1 MKKRIFLLLFSSLSF
16 LSYSQNLQV
25 TETISIPTKVSSQ
38 GDNLDLNGFAL
49 REAKSYKLYLCSL
62 YLTQK
67 TTDPKVF
74 LDQNIPVALRFHVI
88 SSLVQRSR
96 WQNTITQGF
105 LNSTGGNIT
114 GLESRME
121 RIKNIVK
128 SEYNDDDIFMF
139 SYSPVKKTTFIYI
152 NDKQVEAIEGEDF
165 KKAFFGIYFGEK
177 PWSQVIKDGMLGIKK
192 F

>member
-1 MKKRIFLLLFSSLSF
+1 MKKRIFILLFSSLS
-16 LSYSQNLQV
+16 LMSYSQNVQV
-25 TETISIPTKVSSQ
+25 TETISIPTKISSQ
-38 GDNLDLNGFAL
+38 GDNLDLNGYAL
-49 REAKSYKLYLCSL
+49 REVKTYKLYLCSL
-62 YLTQK
+62 YLTEK

-74 LDQNIPVALRFHVI
+74 LEQNKPVAIRFHII
-88 SSLVQRSR
+88 SSLVQKSR

-114 GLESRME
+114 GLESRIE

-139 SYSPVKKTTFIYI
+139 AYSPVKKTTFIYL
-152 NDKQVEAIEGEDF
+152 NDKQVDAIEGEDF
-165 KKAFFGIYFGEK
+165 KKGLFGIYFGEK
-177 PWSQVIKDGMLGIKK
+177 PWSQTIKDGMLGIKK

>member
-1 MKKRIFLLLFSSLSF
+1 MKKRIFILLFSSLS
-16 LSYSQNLQV
+16 LMSYSQNVQV
-25 TETISIPTKVSSQ
+25 TETISIPTKISSQ
-38 GDNLDLNGFAL
+38 GDHLDLNGYAL

-62 YLTQK
+62 YLMEK

-74 LDQNIPVALRFHVI
+74 LEQNKPVAIRFHII
-88 SSLVQRSR
+88 SSLVQKSR

-114 GLESRME
+114 GLESRIE

-139 SYSPVKKTTFIYI
+139 AYSPVKKTTFIYL
-152 NDKQVEAIEGEDF
+152 NDKQVDAIEGEDF
-165 KKAFFGIYFGEK
+165 KKGLFGIYFGEK
-177 PWSQVIKDGMLGIKK
+177 PWNQTIKDGMLGIKK

>member
-1 MKKRIFLLLFSSLSF
+1 MKKRIFILLFSSLS
-16 LSYSQNLQV
+16 LMSYSQNVQV
-25 TETISIPTKVSSQ
+25 TETISIPTKISSQ
-38 GDNLDLNGFAL
+38 GDNLDLNGYAL

-62 YLTQK
+62 YLMEK

-74 LDQNIPVALRFHVI
+74 LEQNKPVALRFHII
-88 SSLVQRSR
+88 SSLVQKSR

-114 GLESRME
+114 GLESRIE

-139 SYSPVKKTTFIYI
+139 AYSPVKKTTFIYL
-152 NDKQVEAIEGEDF
+152 NDKQVDAIEGEDF
-165 KKAFFGIYFGEK
+165 KNGLFGIYFGEK
-177 PWSQVIKDGMLGIKK
+177 PWSQTIKDGMLGIKK